1 MNILEK
7 DAMIKFKEKLREM
20 VPEVI
25 EDLSDDRDLMTIA
38 DNMVDA
44 LMEVINDEY
53 LKQFPNGPTLCYE
66 IW

>member
-1 MNILEK
+1 MLQKEIL
-7 DAMIKFKEKLREM
+7 IKFQEQLREM

-38 DNMVDA
+38 ENMVDG

-53 LKQFPNGPTLCYE
+53 YKRNPGAPMLLWE
-66 IW
+66 IY

>member
-1 MNILEK
+1 MSQKESI
-7 DAMIKFKEKLREM
+7 IKFKEQLRET

-53 LKQFPNGPTLCYE
+53 HKQLHNCPTLCYE

>member
-1 MNILEK
+1 MLQKEVL
-7 DAMIKFKEKLREM
+7 IKFQEQLREM
-20 VPEVI
+20 VPAVI

-53 LKQFPNGPTLCYE
+53 HKQIPNSPTLYYE
-66 IW
+66 VY